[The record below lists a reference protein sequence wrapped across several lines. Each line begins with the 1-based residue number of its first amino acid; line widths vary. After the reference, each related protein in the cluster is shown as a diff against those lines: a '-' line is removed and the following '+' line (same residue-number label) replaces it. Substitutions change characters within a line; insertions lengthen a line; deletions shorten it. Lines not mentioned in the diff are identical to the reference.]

1 MKYIFS
7 IIAALMLFAA
17 PAKAQKVGDYFA
29 KVMVS
34 VDTITNTE
42 ADTINLGVNLLSN
55 YAYNYIISRTQLSGT
70 ANTTVKL
77 QESNELTG
85 SVWYDVATASGTGA
99 TVGIIQGANTYGVR
113 HRILITGTGTQN
125 LSYKLTARLK
135 KTN

>member
-7 IIAALMLFAA
+7 IIAALMLFTVSVN
-17 PAKAQKVGDYFA
+17 AQKVGDYYA
-29 KVMVS
+29 KAMVTL
-34 VDTITNTE
+34 DTITNTE
-42 ADTINLGVNLLSN
+42 SDTINLGVNLLSN

-113 HRILITGTGTQN
+113 HRILITGTGTQS

>member
-1 MKYIFS
+1 MKYILS
-7 IIAALMLFAA
+7 IIAALFIFGAA
-17 PAKAQKVGDYFA
+17 SAQKTGDYYS
-29 KVMVS
+29 KVMVTLG
-34 VDTITNTE
+34 TITNTE

-55 YAYNYIISRTQLSGT
+55 YTYNYIISRTQLSGT

-113 HRILITGTGTQN
+113 HRILITGTGTQS

-135 KTN
+135 KVN

>member
-1 MKYIFS
+1 MKYILS
-7 IIAALMLFAA
+7 IIAALFIFGAA
-17 PAKAQKVGDYFA
+17 SAQKTGDYYS
-29 KVMVS
+29 KVMVTL
-34 VDTITNTE
+34 DTITNTE

-55 YAYNYIISRTQLSGT
+55 YTYNYIISRTQLSGT

-113 HRILITGTGTQN
+113 HRILITGTGTQS

-135 KTN
+135 KNN